1 MSSVAAWES
10 DKIPIPDSSYEELVC
25 LGCSFTFL
33 ADLET
38 LGGMEQWVIC
48 RITEVLPEGYLELSR
63 LQVTRLTITKYGI

>member
-10 DKIPIPDSSYEELVC
+10 DKIPTPDSSYEELVC

-48 RITEVLPEGYLELSR
+48 RITEVLLEGCLELSR
-63 LQVTRLTITKYGI
+63 HGLTITKYGIK